1 MRGGG
6 FSWHNPSRWTF
17 IFTLQARK
25 LFIVNL
31 LKIDKGRKKSK
42 LGATKISPFSTG
54 RCFKSSNFLPH
65 FHFADYSLNQIQL
78 QWDKQPLDFVEGH
91 RRFVLYSFH
100 FLLLLLKN
108 MTASFIC
115 TLENLFF
122 PISLLTKKVENGR
135 LDKARNK
142 AWQAKKIYI

>member
-31 LKIDKGRKKSK
+31 FKINKRTEKFK

-65 FHFADYSLNQIQL
+65 FHFADYSPSQTQL
-78 QWDKQPLDFVEGH
+78 QWDKRPLDFVEALW
-91 RRFVLYSFH
+91 RFVLYSFH
-100 FLLLLLKN
+100 SFTF
-108 MTASFIC
+108 TAQKYDGKFYLH
-115 TLENLFF
+115 TGKFVF
-122 PISLLTKKVENGR
+122 PHLHFLTKKVGNGR
-135 LDKARNK
+135 LGKTRHK
-142 AWQAKKIYI
+142 AW